1 VQISWKSNA
10 KRKLAIL
17 LFTIISLMVFQNCG
31 RIGFMADKGTLAGSL
46 GFASETCES
55 YLKETYQKTYFPL
68 LKTNCNSCHSNAHG
82 STDLE
87 TSFRGFMSKGVSTID
102 YKAMNPHGDNGLNL
116 SDEISSLK
124 SSWDVGQNEYMTCLS
139 AVDNGD
145 TLNGKLK
152 VIAKPIPDIALTA
165 VPAQQGAWKTIEW
178 DLESEVL
185 PSQLG
190 LYKAF
195 LKIEARMSLNGNNVI
210 GMDFRN
216 PSLRLKN
223 LEAGKNLQISG
234 LNIYVDK
241 EMLADVTMYSS
252 ISMIIAETSYVNLA
266 PGSGVALAYMPGIN
280 PEMPIGLE
288 ISNIQFTDSDGKTV
302 PTLPGTPTGAPISFD
317 QLTGMDPVYNVFRMR
332 CFSCHSG
339 DRASGSLD
347 LTSYPASFGKATA
360 IQGRV
365 NNSGS
370 PMPPSGLL
378 PAAERDLIGR
388 WVSNGAKEK

>member
-1 VQISWKSNA
+1 VQISLKSNP
-10 KRKLAIL
+10 KRKFAAIL
-17 LFTIISLMVFQNCG
+17 FAAIAVMVYQNCG
-31 RIGFMADKGTLAGSL
+31 RIGFNADKGTFAGSVGL
-46 GFASETCES
+46 ASEACEA

-116 SDEISSLK
+116 SNEISSLK
-124 SSWDVGQNEYMTCLS
+124 SNWEVGQSEYMTCLS

-145 TLNGKLK
+145 KLGGKLK
-152 VIAKPIPDIALTA
+152 VLAKPIPDIGLTA
-165 VPAQQGAWKTIEW
+165 VPAQQGAWKTVEW

-185 PSQLG
+185 PAQLG

-195 LKIEARMSLNGNNVI
+195 LKIEARMSLNGDNVI

-252 ISMIIAETSYVNLA
+252 VSVIVAETGYVNLA
-266 PGSGVALAYMPGIN
+266 PGSGVALAYMPEIN
-280 PEMPIGLE
+280 PDMPIGLE
-288 ISNIQFTDSDGKTV
+288 ISNIQFTDSDGKTP
-302 PTLPGTPTGAPISFD
+302 PTVPGTPTGVPVSFD
-317 QLTGMDPVYNVFRMR
+317 QLTGMDPAFNVFRMR

-347 LTSYPASFGKATA
+347 LTNYPASFGKATA

-378 PAAERDLIGR
+378 PATERDLINR
-388 WVSNGAKEK
+388 WVSNGAKQN